1 MADNTDSLTLPQD
14 SLSLKDKPLIGISSC
29 LLGER
34 VRYDAGHK
42 LHSYITETLGR
53 VFEFRSFCPEM
64 AIGLGTPRETIRL
77 VQVSDDIRCVGTKS
91 ADLDVTDALKQTAQ
105 EQSDWHQDLCGYIL
119 KKDSPSCG
127 MERVK
132 VYHKNA
138 PIKSGQGI
146 YAAVLQQNFPF
157 LPVEEEGRLG
167 DAVLRE
173 NFIQRVFVYQHW
185 RTLLAEGITTARLT
199 DFHAQYKYALLSH
212 QQQRTRNLGKWLA
225 DHAAKLDE
233 AGIQHYF
240 SELMTILKKPASR
253 KNHMNVLQHLQGF
266 LKNELDR
273 EDKQELTEILE
284 QYRVGHVPLI
294 VPITL
299 LRHHFRRH
307 PKPFANRSRY
317 LQPHPAELMLLNS
330 I

>member
-1 MADNTDSLTLPQD
+1 MTDARDAQTL
-14 SLSLKDKPLIGISSC
+14 SAAASDKPLIGISSC

-42 LHSYITETLGR
+42 LHSYITQTLGQ
-53 VFEFRSFCPEM
+53 FFNFRAFCPEM
-64 AIGLGTPRETIRL
+64 AIGMGTPREPIRL
-77 VQVSDDIRCVGTKS
+77 VQQGEDIRCVGTKS
-91 ADLDVTDALKQTAQ
+91 SDLDVTDALQQTAQ
-105 EQSDWHQDLCGYIL
+105 AQKSWHQHLCGYIL

-132 VYHKNA
+132 IYRKNA
-138 PIKSGQGI
+138 PVRNGQGI
-146 YAAVLQQNFPF
+146 YAAELQKNFPN

-167 DAVLRE
+167 DSVLRE

-185 RTLLAEGITTARLT
+185 RTLCTASISASTLL

-212 QQQRTRNLGKWLA
+212 HQQRTRNLGKWLA
-225 DHAAKLDE
+225 DHAASLDAE
-233 AGIQHYF
+233 KIGYYF
-240 SELMTILKKPASR
+240 AELMAILKKPATR

-266 LKNELDR
+266 LKNDLDQEDRKELSD
-273 EDKQELTEILE
+273 ILE
-284 QYRVGHVPLI
+284 QYRLGHLPLI

-317 LQPHPAELMLLNS
+317 LQIPPAELMLLNS